1 MMTAPTPGV
10 AAGHPATAEAGL
22 AILREG
28 GSAADAAIAAT
39 FASCVAET
47 VMTGLGGGG
56 FAAHWDAVTRQAHL
70 IDFFVAVPGIGGHG
84 GDGERHAV
92 DITFGRQVIAYDIG
106 MGTVAV
112 PGVAQGCGELHD
124 RWGRMDWASLL
135 VPARRLAVEG
145 VAMPPKHALTMRM
158 VLDSLRLDSGAS
170 IYTPGGRPLNAGDL
184 LRQPG
189 LAEAFDLLATEGP
202 QTFRKGTIADAI
214 VAMSSDRGGLLTRRD
229 LVEYEVVV
237 QPAPAGA
244 ALGPFHVTARSDL
257 AGFIAA
263 LGRLPAAAAGHPRRW
278 APAFARAFAVDDRHG
293 DTTNLAVVDPQGNAC
308 VVTTSLGLGSGHY
321 VPGLDLH
328 LNSML
333 GETELLSRATRPGER
348 MHSMMVPSLAFD
360 DRGALV
366 AAAGAAGGSRI
377 RTALAQVLAG
387 VLLEG
392 VEPARATHRP
402 RLHPVGD
409 VAHVEPG
416 YPEEGIAG
424 LAEAGF
430 TVQRWDERH
439 HYFGGASL
447 LAEGGGGADP
457 RRDGAALT
465 L

>member
-1 MMTAPTPGV
+1 MTAPTPGV

-22 AILREG
+22 AILRDG

-56 FAAHWDAVTRQAHL
+56 FAAHWDASAREAHL
-70 IDFFVAVPGIGGHG
+70 IDFFVAVPGIGGRG

-92 DITFGRQVIAYDIG
+92 DIAFGTQVIAYDIG

-124 RWGRMDWASLL
+124 RWGRMDWAPLL
-135 VPARRLAVEG
+135 APARRLALEG
-145 VAMPPKHALTMRM
+145 VPMPPKHALTMRM
-158 VLDSLRLDSGAS
+158 VLESLRLDRGAA
-170 IYTPGGRPLNAGDL
+170 IYTPGGRPLDPGDL

-189 LAEAFDLLATEGP
+189 LAEAFDLLASEGP

-214 VAMSSDRGGLLTRRD
+214 VALSAERGGLLTRRD
-229 LVEYEVVV
+229 LADYEVAV

-244 ALGPFHVTARSDL
+244 ALGPHRVTTRHDLGGFL
-257 AGFIAA
+257 AG
-263 LGRLPAAAAGHPRRW
+263 LGRLPAAVAGDPRRW
-278 APAFARAFAVDDRHG
+278 APAFARAFTGDDRHG

-333 GETELLSRATRPGER
+333 GETELLSGTPPPGER
-348 MHSMMVPSLAFD
+348 MHSMMVPSLALD
-360 DRGALV
+360 DRGVL
-366 AAAGAAGGSRI
+366 AAAGGAAGGSRI

-392 VEPARATHRP
+392 VEPMRATHRP

-416 YPEEGIAG
+416 YPEAGVAG
-424 LAEAGF
+424 LEQAGF
-430 TVQRWDERH
+430 AVQRWDERH
-439 HYFGGASL
+439 HYFGGVSV
-447 LAEGGGGADP
+447 LAAGGGGADP
-457 RRDGAALT
+457 RRDGAARSL
-465 L
+465 